1 MSDSDDDNMVSSKS
15 ISNND
20 QESLMKARMQQTGEK
35 YAVNYEK
42 TEINMQKLKEIARQK
57 KNLQSQYN

>member
-1 MSDSDDDNMVSSKS
+1 MSDSDEDNMVSSKS

-42 TEINMQKLKEIARQK
+42 TEINTQKLKEIARQK
-57 KNLQSQYN
+57 KNLQS